1 MFVFSCFAFNT
12 KAQCNTPTLSILA
25 IVADSVSLSWTT
37 SGSVTN
43 IEYAVLPASAPQPS
57 TGTTSTGTSA
67 GVGGLAAGTAYKAWI
82 KANCPGSP
90 SSSAWSAT
98 TFSTPCGV
106 PSTIAVSNV
115 QGDSADISWTA
126 VSPGANYQYVVDLAS
141 APPASGT
148 SINTNSTRVKGLLP
162 AKTYYVFVRTD
173 CGGGSY
179 SFWSASQSFFTKFP
193 TSLQNTQSIIDDILL
208 VYPNPATSTAT
219 ITIQNYTSDS
229 KITVYNM
236 SGTTMTSLPVTS
248 AHTQLDLSLYPA
260 GLYIVKYTD
269 LYGSYYKKMLKH

>member
-1 MFVFSCFAFNT
+1 MFVFSCFTFNT

-43 IEYAVLPASAPQPS
+43 VEYVVLPAAAAQPTS
-57 TGTTSTGTSA
+57 GTPSTGTSA
-67 GVGGLAAGTAYKAWI
+67 GVGSLSAGTGYKAWI

-90 SSSAWSAT
+90 SSSAWLST
-98 TFSTPCGV
+98 SFSTPCGV

-126 VSPGANYQYVVDLAS
+126 VSPGANYQYAVGVVS
-141 APPASGT
+141 TPPASGT
-148 SINTNSTRVKGLLP
+148 SASTNSIRIKSLLP

-179 SFWSASQSFFTKFP
+179 SFWSAAQSFYTPFP
-193 TSLQNTQSIIDDILL
+193 TSTQNIQSTTNAISI
-208 VYPNPATSTAT
+208 YPNPVNDILFMKNIAP
-219 ITIQNYTSDS
+219 DS
-229 KITVYNM
+229 KIVLTNTMGAIQYENNM
-236 SGTTMTSLPVTS
+236 NNKVDAIDVSKLAS
-248 AHTQLDLSLYPA
+248 
-260 GLYIVKYTD
+260 GLYILHVYNNNENHVYHIHK
-269 LYGSYYKKMLKH
+269 L